1 MYIKQEGF
9 NMKKLF
15 IAKGYNSYTNQEL
28 IKAFAT
34 EQEADKFLEG
44 LTDPRINIVSYKSTV
59 QLLNYYIKG

>member
-1 MYIKQEGF
+1 MRKI
-9 NMKKLF
+9 F

-44 LTDPRINIVSYKSTV
+44 LTDPRINIMSYKSTA
-59 QLLNYYIKG
+59 QLINHFIKG

>member
-1 MYIKQEGF
+1 
-9 NMKKLF
+9 MKKLF

-44 LTDPRINIVSYKSTV
+44 LTDPHITIMSYKSTL
-59 QLLNYYIKG
+59 QLINHFFKG

>member
-1 MYIKQEGF
+1 MSIKQEVF
-9 NMKKLF
+9 KMKKLF
-15 IAKGYNSYTNQEL
+15 IANGYNSYTNQEL

-44 LTDPRINIVSYKSTV
+44 LTDPHITIMSYKSTV

>member
-1 MYIKQEGF
+1 
-9 NMKKLF
+9 MKKLF

-44 LTDPRINIVSYKSTV
+44 LTDPHITVMSYKSTL
-59 QLLNYYIKG
+59 QLINHFFKG

>member
-1 MYIKQEGF
+1 
-9 NMKKLF
+9 MKKLF
-15 IAKGYNSYTNQEL
+15 IAKGYNSYTNKEL

-34 EQEADKFLEG
+34 EPEADKFLEG

>member
-1 MYIKQEGF
+1 
-9 NMKKLF
+9 MKKLY
-15 IAKGYNSYTNQEL
+15 IAKGYNSWTNKEL
-28 IKAFAT
+28 IKAFPT